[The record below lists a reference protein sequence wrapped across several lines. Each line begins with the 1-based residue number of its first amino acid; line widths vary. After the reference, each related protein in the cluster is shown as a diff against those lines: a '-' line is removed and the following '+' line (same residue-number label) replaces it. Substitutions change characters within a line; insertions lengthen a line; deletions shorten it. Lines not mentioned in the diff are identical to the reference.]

1 MAIKVN
7 VYIRHNNHFYEP
19 GDIIKDISKTELKR
33 LVKKGLGE
41 EVDFVE
47 QEDDAIKDN
56 EETTEQSLGEES
68 VAETLEL
75 NFNNDELKAG
85 AKEQNIDFKANIS
98 KKALIE
104 LIISE
109 EATEHF
115 LEQLED

>member
-7 VYIRHNNHFYEP
+7 TYIRHNSHFYEP
-19 GDIIKDISKTELKR
+19 GDIIKDIAEAELKR
-33 LVKKGLGE
+33 LIKKGLGE
-41 EVDFVE
+41 KVEFIE
-47 QEDDAIKDN
+47 QEDESTTS
-56 EETTEQSLGEES
+56 EESTEDLAEES
-68 VAETLEL
+68 VAETLDL
-75 NFNNDELKAG
+75 NFNTDELKAG
-85 AKEQNIDFKANIS
+85 AKEQEIDFKANIS